1 MKNEKQQPTELDS
14 MGKLA
19 LAVAKASELCHPSA
33 CKTLLEACDTVEE
46 DLDCLQ
52 ADYDSLEKEYF
63 LLEAKHDALKAEK
76 EINPLLLEQAD
87 ELLSKLPMS
96 NDWAL
101 LSYGEQVVDYLVYAE
116 RAEVQYIA
124 ATQTDTLVAL
134 TTPKRELNLA
144 EQMTKDQPKTKSEK
158 NPPGTEQVSKV
169 IAAWRANA
177 KEAGMPEDS
186 CYVAFINDAIQ
197 DIKVFYIDGHGD
209 PDYRHEEISGPAW
222 EIACNYER
230 GTSLIWF
237 TDQDVWLHRAP
248 YSEGCGKM
256 KGGLTEAIAN
266 AEIVYTG

>member
-1 MKNEKQQPTELDS
+1 MELQYAGDS
-14 MGKLA
+14 YD
-19 LAVAKASELCHPSA
+19 ELW
-33 CKTLLEACDTVEE
+33 K
-46 DLDCLQ
+46 
-52 ADYDSLEKEYF
+52 
-63 LLEAKHDALKAEK
+63 KHEALKAE
-76 EINPLLLEQAD
+76 
-87 ELLSKLPMS
+87 
-96 NDWAL
+96 
-101 LSYGEQVVDYLVYAE
+101 
-116 RAEVQYIA
+116 RAA
-124 ATQTDTLVAL
+124 
-134 TTPKRELNLA
+134 PKRELNLA